1 MPNPRESKSVPP
13 VAAEAAVDRRV
24 DHARA
29 VRAWCLYDWAN
40 SAFATTVMAA
50 MYPPFFRTVAEAAGM
65 APAKATAAWGYTVA
79 LALVVVALTAPVLGA
94 VADHTGRR
102 KAFLAAFTAIGAL
115 ATAATVTVGATTWML
130 AAGLFIVAQ
139 IGFSTAN
146 VFYESLLPGL
156 AQGPELDRISARGYA
171 WGYLGGGLLLV
182 VNALWVIRPQLFGI
196 PDVGTAVRASF
207 ASVAVWWLAFSLPLF
222 RRVPEPL
229 TDQLL
234 EPRVAPL
241 LAGLQRLVATFSE
254 IRIYRQ
260 LLLFLAAF
268 WIYNDGISTVFRMA
282 TAFGSEIG
290 IGLPH
295 LIGALILT
303 QFIGYPSS
311 LAFGRLGASIG
322 PRRAVLAA
330 LAVYVGISLA
340 GLAIHTAWQF
350 YLLAA
355 VVGTVQGGSQALS
368 RSLFASMVPRHRT
381 AEFFGFYGASSKF
394 AGIFGPLV
402 FAVVSDVTG
411 SGRRAIFAL
420 VAFFLVGGALLA
432 RVDETEGRRVARDA
446 ELRHQARAIPQRH

>member
-1 MPNPRESKSVPP
+1 MHEPHGSSLPRPG
-13 VAAEAAVDRRV
+13 AAAPAEDRNG

-40 SAFATTVMAA
+40 SAFATTMMAA

-79 LALVVVALTAPVLGA
+79 LALVVVAFTAPLLGSI
-94 VADHTGRR
+94 ADHTGRR
-102 KAFLAAFTAIGAL
+102 KALLAAFTGLGVL
-115 ATAATVTVGATTWML
+115 ATAATVTVGTATWML
-130 AAGLFIVAQ
+130 AAGLFVLAQ

-182 VNALWVIRPQLFGI
+182 VNALWVIRPHLFGI
-196 PDVGTAVRASF
+196 PDTGAAVRASF
-207 ASVAVWWLAFSLPLF
+207 ASVAVWWAAFSLPLF
-222 RRVPEPL
+222 HRVPEPPA
-229 TDQLL
+229 DRCL
-234 EPRVAPL
+234 EPRATPL
-241 LAGLQRLVATFSE
+241 RAGLRRLGATFAE
-254 IRIYRQ
+254 LRTYRQ
-260 LLLFLAAF
+260 LLIFLAAF

-330 LAVYVGISLA
+330 LTVYVGISLA

-350 YLLAA
+350 YALAA

-368 RSLFASMVPRHRT
+368 RSLFASMVPRHKT

-411 SGRRAIFAL
+411 SGRHAIFAL
-420 VAFFLVGGALLA
+420 VAFFLIGGALLT
-432 RVDETEGRRVARDA
+432 RVDEDEGRRVARDA
-446 ELRHQARAIPQRH
+446 ERRHEARDVRR

>member
-1 MPNPRESKSVPP
+1 
-13 VAAEAAVDRRV
+13 
-24 DHARA
+24 

-50 MYPPFFRTVAEAAGM
+50 MYPPFFRSVAQAAGM

-79 LALVVVALTAPVLGA
+79 LAMVVVAFTAPVLGA
-94 VADHTGRR
+94 IADHTGRR
-102 KAFLAAFTAIGAL
+102 KAFLATFTALGAL
-115 ATAATVTVGATTWML
+115 ATAATLTIGTATWRL
-130 AAGLFIVAQ
+130 AAVLFIVAQ

-156 AQGPELDRISARGYA
+156 AEGPELDRVSARGYA

-182 VNALWVIRPQLFGI
+182 VNALWVARPAWFGI
-196 PDVGTAVRASF
+196 PDVAAAVRLSF
-207 ASVAVWWLAFSLPLF
+207 ASVAVWWAGFSLPLF
-222 RRVPEPL
+222 RRVPEPRVDR
-229 TDQLL
+229 TL

-241 LAGLQRLVATFSE
+241 LAGLHRLGTTFGE
-254 IRIYRQ
+254 IRTYRQ

-268 WIYNDGISTVFRMA
+268 WIYNDGISTVIRMA

-311 LAFGRLGASIG
+311 LAFGRLGARFG
-322 PRRAVLAA
+322 ARRTVLAT
-330 LAVYVGISLA
+330 LTVYLGISLA

-368 RSLFASMVPRHRT
+368 RSLFASMVPRHKT

-394 AGIFGPLV
+394 AGIFGPLT
-402 FAVVSDVTG
+402 FAVVSDLTG
-411 SGRRAIFAL
+411 SGRHAIAAL
-420 VAFFLVGGALLA
+420 VAFFLLGGALLA
-432 RVDETEGRRVARDA
+432 KVDEVEGRRVAREA
-446 ELRHQARAIPQRH
+446 ERLHRARDV

>member
-1 MPNPRESKSVPP
+1 MNGPFDVTPQRPGASASTAGRDPG
-13 VAAEAAVDRRV
+13 
-24 DHARA
+24 HARSI
-29 VRAWCLYDWAN
+29 RAWCLYDWAN

-50 MYPPFFRTVAEAAGM
+50 MYPPFFRIVAEAAGM

-79 LALVVVALTAPVLGA
+79 LALVVVALAAPVLGA

-102 KAFLAAFTAIGAL
+102 KAFLAAFTAMGVL
-115 ATAATVTVGATTWML
+115 ATAAMVTIGTATWIL
-130 AAGLFIVAQ
+130 AAGLFILAQ

-146 VFYESLLPGL
+146 VFYESLLPSL
-156 AQGPELDRISARGYA
+156 AQGAELDRISAQGYA

-182 VNALWVIRPQLFGI
+182 VNALWVIRPHLFGI
-196 PDVGTAVRASF
+196 PDAGAAVRASY
-207 ASVAVWWLAFSLPLF
+207 ASVAVWWAAFSLPLF
-222 RRVPEPL
+222 RRVPEPPA
-229 TDQLL
+229 DRSL
-234 EPRVAPL
+234 ETRVAPL
-241 LAGLQRLVATFSE
+241 IAGLRRLGATFAE
-254 IRIYRQ
+254 IRSYRQ

-368 RSLFASMVPRHRT
+368 RSLFASMVPRHQT

-402 FAVVSDVTG
+402 FAVVSDLTG
-411 SGRRAIFAL
+411 SGRRAIFSL
-420 VAFFLVGGALLA
+420 VAFFLIGGALLA
-432 RVDETEGRRVARDA
+432 RVDEDEGRRVARDA
-446 ELRHQARAIPQRH
+446 ELRHEARDVRR